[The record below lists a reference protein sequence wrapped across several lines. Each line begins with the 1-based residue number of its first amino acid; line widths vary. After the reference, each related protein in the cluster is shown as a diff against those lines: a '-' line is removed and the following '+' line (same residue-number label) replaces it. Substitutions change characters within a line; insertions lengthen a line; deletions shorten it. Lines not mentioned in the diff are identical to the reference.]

1 MKSFLRL
8 FFACLFFFVSS
19 SSLPVAPFGV
29 SDAYAQS
36 AQKAKP
42 AKKKTA
48 KKSTSKKRSSAQKV
62 QRDTSSFTN
71 DARFAALV
79 VDARTGNV
87 LYEKNSNGIRHP
99 ASLTKMMT
107 LYLTFE
113 ALKSGRWRMDSTIPI
128 SVKAAAQPQTN
139 INLLPGD
146 RIPVQTAIDALIVRS
161 ANDVAMAI
169 AEALGETQFNFAI
182 MMNNK
187 ARQLGMRN
195 TTFHNPSGLPDARQI
210 TTAVD
215 LAKLAI
221 ALRRDFPE
229 YYPYFSHTRFSF
241 QGRTY
246 EGHNRLL
253 GRYPGADGV
262 KTGFINASGFNLVTS
277 VKRGNTS
284 LVGVIMGGRT
294 GAGRDQEMMSML
306 DRTFIQLAQGQAKTK
321 PVPAL
326 AVKPAQPV
334 EEPAETEEVAQ
345 EQAPATQVT
354 ERLEEKPVAAPAVT
368 SQRAAAKLRNWSIQV
383 GMFPQSENA
392 REAVASARQIAQD
405 ALKGSKALYK
415 PITHRGK
422 KLTMARLTGLSAEDA
437 KQACA
442 ALSAQ
447 KRQCLM
453 VRGGK

>member
-1 MKSFLRL
+1 MKSHLRL
-8 FFACLFFFVSS
+8 FFACLFTFVASCT
-19 SSLPVAPFGV
+19 LPVAHFGA
-29 SDAYAQS
+29 SDAHAQP
-36 AQKAKP
+36 AHKAKAIHKKP
-42 AKKKTA
+42 AKG
-48 KKSTSKKRSSAQKV
+48 SSKKRSSAQKV

-79 VDARTGNV
+79 VDAKTGNV

-113 ALKSGRWRMDSTIPI
+113 ALKSGRWRMDSMIPV
-128 SVKAAAQPQTN
+128 SAKAASQPQTN
-139 INLLPGD
+139 ISLEPGD
-146 RIPVQTAIDALIVRS
+146 MIPVQTAIDALIVRS

-169 AEALGETQFNFAI
+169 AEALGETQFNFAL

-195 TTFHNPSGLPDARQI
+195 TSYHNPSGLPDARQI

-215 LAKLAI
+215 LAKLGI

-262 KTGFINASGFNLVTS
+262 KTGFVNASGFNLVTS

-284 LVGVIMGGRT
+284 LVGVILGGRT

-306 DRTFIQLAQGQAKTK
+306 DRTFIQLAQGQARTK
-321 PVPAL
+321 AVPAL
-326 AVKPAQPV
+326 ALKPAQPA
-334 EEPAETEEVAQ
+334 EEMTEAEETPQSETPAAQ
-345 EQAPATQVT
+345 SA
-354 ERLEEKPVAAPAVT
+354 ERLEEKPIAASAATLP
-368 SQRAAAKLRNWSIQV
+368 RASAKLRSWSIQV
-383 GMFPQSENA
+383 GMFPQDDNA
-392 REAVASARQIAQD
+392 REAVASARQIAPS
-405 ALKGSKALYK
+405 ALKTAKAQYK
-415 PITHRGK
+415 PVTHRRK
-422 KLTMARLTGLSAEDA
+422 KLIMARLSGLTAEDA
-437 KQACA
+437 KEACA
-442 ALSAQ
+442 ALAAQ